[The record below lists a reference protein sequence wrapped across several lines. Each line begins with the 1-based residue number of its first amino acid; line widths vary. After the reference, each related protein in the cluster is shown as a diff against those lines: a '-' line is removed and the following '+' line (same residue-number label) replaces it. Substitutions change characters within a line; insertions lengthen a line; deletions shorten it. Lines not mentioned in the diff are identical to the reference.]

1 MLRCLSQK
9 SPRRSSKQSTH
20 CIVKILHTMFDQ
32 PPNKQQTRP
41 KEVLVKSITM
51 KDLMEGIL
59 LDHCD
64 LEAPMQKAHEIA
76 TKSSDTVKKEEKK

>member
-9 SPRRSSKQSTH
+9 SARRSSKQSTH

-51 KDLMEGIL
+51 KDLMEGIV

-76 TKSSDTVKKEEKK
+76 TKPSDTVKKEEKK